1 MVKSQDQE
9 TKLRWSFNFMLSS
22 QKQVTR
28 FFKEQDIAYKNIK
41 TGPPSGQASVAAA
54 VSPKPLPFSVPNLQ
68 AQFPLPAS
76 VDWDVGLPS
85 AGEETFQHDSS
96 QEGDGRWT
104 P

>member
-1 MVKSQDQE
+1 
-9 TKLRWSFNFMLSS
+9 MLSS

-41 TGPPSGQASVAAA
+41 TSPPSGQASVAAA

-85 AGEETFQHDSS
+85 AGEGTFQHDSS